1 MKKPKTKRLKR
12 NNTKKYTQ
20 CKLNKEEVE
29 ELLEKL
35 ESKEISMKEVT
46 SLTGVCEKQINNYLK
61 NGVNLEKGHGNVLPN
76 REITFKIMNLLSEN
90 YKQSEISKKCDVDSS
105 TLSNQCK
112 VLTYIPRG
120 CLVKSTGFGGYNIIF
135 KVKHYRFGNIFFIRF
150 KINTY
155 ILIES
160 ILHKEIIESVD
171 LDIEFNTRDNYKS
184 DRIRDIIMKKTSEDY
199 FIYIPI
205 KPTSKLEKEEQIE
218 KYKEFYQ
225 RILNDIDYEDIYS
238 SLKEL
243 LESEYIIGDGT
254 NCFIG
259 YIYSLLPLNTPTYI
273 IYEVNYKKKNRR
285 KKIQTHT
292 IIPSNYFTNCVI
304 IIYLLIIV
312 LLLVL
317 YTL

>member
-1 MKKPKTKRLKR
+1 M
-12 NNTKKYTQ
+12 
-20 CKLNKEEVE
+20 
-29 ELLEKL
+29 
-35 ESKEISMKEVT
+35 
-46 SLTGVCEKQINNYLK
+46 
-61 NGVNLEKGHGNVLPN
+61 
-76 REITFKIMNLLSEN
+76 
-90 YKQSEISKKCDVDSS
+90 
-105 TLSNQCK
+105 SNQCK

-160 ILHKEIIESVD
+160 VLHKEIIESVD

-254 NCFIG
+254 NI
-259 YIYSLLPLNTPTYI
+259 IYDIFSLLRLNTPTYI